1 MRLKS
6 FIQLYYPAVLILFA
20 VLSFTTYA
28 WFEAAADYKA
38 RTHKLF
44 EQRAFRVA
52 EVIGNRMADY
62 AQILRGCQ
70 ALFDAR
76 GEVTAREWKI
86 YVKGLNVEES
96 YPGIQGLAVSKY
108 LAVGDSA
115 TFLTELR
122 KRNRVYSIASSFE
135 NPVIVPVLYIEPF
148 NKRNERAIGFDLYS
162 EIHRRDAILR
172 AIKTK
177 QPAITRKIRLKQE
190 TIRNVQPGFLMFLP
204 LFKDAE
210 QTRVVGFVSNV
221 FRTYD
226 LMGSLLNRYS
236 DVDVQLYDGA
246 QLSKEHLIYEK
257 LMSAKLDE
265 QKNDLLSDTT
275 IMVAGLPWRLIVKP
289 NENFGSAVERQQPLL
304 ILIIG
309 LVLSILLF
317 LISYNNIRRKIRIA
331 GELERSR
338 ALERKKDEFI
348 SIASHEL
355 KTPLTSIK
363 SVIQIM
369 ERADLREKEK
379 SLLTKARK
387 NIDKLQSLISDLLDI
402 SKIQAGQLQLNK
414 EDFKLSD
421 LIHESIESVSH
432 IYSSHVIEVL
442 SPIPDISYYGD
453 KFRLEQALNN
463 LLINA
468 IKYSPGSNKVFV
480 DVILKDHTL
489 KINIIDEGIGISKQN
504 LKKVFDRFFRAEELS
519 PVISGL
525 GIGLHISNE
534 IVNRHKGSIRVS
546 SEINQG
552 SVFTIELPYFK

>member
-1 MRLKS
+1 
-6 FIQLYYPAVLILFA
+6 
-20 VLSFTTYA
+20 
-28 WFEAAADYKA
+28 
-38 RTHKLF
+38 
-44 EQRAFRVA
+44 
-52 EVIGNRMADY
+52 
-62 AQILRGCQ
+62 
-70 ALFDAR
+70 
-76 GEVTAREWKI
+76 
-86 YVKGLNVEES
+86 
-96 YPGIQGLAVSKY
+96 
-108 LAVGDSA
+108 
-115 TFLTELR
+115 
-122 KRNRVYSIASSFE
+122 
-135 NPVIVPVLYIEPF
+135 
-148 NKRNERAIGFDLYS
+148 
-162 EIHRRDAILR
+162 
-172 AIKTK
+172 
-177 QPAITRKIRLKQE
+177 
-190 TIRNVQPGFLMFLP
+190 
-204 LFKDAE
+204 
-210 QTRVVGFVSNV
+210 
-221 FRTYD
+221 
-226 LMGSLLNRYS
+226 LLNRYS

-534 IVNRHKGSIRVS
+534 IVNRHKGSIKVS